1 MPTQSERRNQRQK
14 ELKEKIDLV
23 LEKLAARGITGEAYD
38 EIAKKIQYLSILLC
52 SRASWK

>member
-14 ELKEKIDLV
+14 ELKKIDLV

-38 EIAKKIQYLSILLC
+38 EIAKKIQYLTILRC
-52 SRASWK
+52 SRASWE